1 MKLALTTAVAVFALA
16 ACAST
21 SSAPDADEHAA
32 HHPSVAGV
40 PAQAPA
46 GYEHQMMMM
55 QEMHQKMATAKS
67 PEERA
72 ALMKEHMKTMRD
84 GMAMMGHMRGM
95 TAGGMGK
102 GAGTGSPG
110 SGMAMDADMM
120 KRRSRM
126 MEMMMD
132 MTMDCEGM
140 KPPVTK

>member
-1 MKLALTTAVAVFALA
+1 
-16 ACAST
+16 
-21 SSAPDADEHAA
+21 
-32 HHPSVAGV
+32 
-40 PAQAPA
+40 
-46 GYEHQMMMM
+46 MMMM
-55 QEMHQKMATAKS
+55 QEMHQKMAAAKS

-84 GMAMMGHMRGM
+84 GMVMMGQMRRM

-140 KPPVTK
+140 KLPVTK